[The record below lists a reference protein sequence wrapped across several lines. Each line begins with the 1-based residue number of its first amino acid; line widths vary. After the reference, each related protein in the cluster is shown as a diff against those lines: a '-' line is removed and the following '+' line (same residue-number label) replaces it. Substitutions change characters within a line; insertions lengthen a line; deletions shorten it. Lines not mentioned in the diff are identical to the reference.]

1 MSLRRPAATHCLPQ
15 RPSPSTPRCP
25 PTCRRH
31 QRIQEA
37 PPPPVAL
44 PISLLPPIPA
54 APSLAAAARAS
65 TEFRCHSL
73 PSTAALSLDPSRP
86 PRSTIP
92 PVHPRR
98 RAAARCL
105 EQQPLPSTPGHAPT
119 RRRRPRLHGAP
130 PPFVRCQQHR
140 PPSTPHRP
148 PFRCRRPRLHC
159 ALPRPVSFTSGLIL
173 TPPAAQPLA
182 TAARRRPPRRRPPLP
197 HLTATHCLHLASPPP
212 AITVV
217 MHPAGARLVMA
228 LPPRGERCGINSEAG
243 AAPTDKKDPRAL
255 AVPRHRFQNLNDG
268 VQKATAGAGTVA
280 RSPNTQGSQ
289 ASTSPPITPRSSH
302 RHEHAHLPPSRCR
315 PPPAAMLPAAVVT
328 VPSKPPK
335 GAKEKRSSCPLP
347 RAIRPRPA

>member
-1 MSLRRPAATHCLPQ
+1 MSPRRRAATRCLPRRPP
-15 RPSPSTPRCP
+15 PSTPRRR

-37 PPPPVAL
+37 PLPPVAL
-44 PISLLPPIPA
+44 PISLLPPILA

-73 PSTAALSLDPSRP
+73 PSTAALSLDPPPP

-98 RAAARCL
+98 PAATHCL

-130 PPFVRCQQHR
+130 SPFVRCQQHR
-140 PPSTPHRP
+140 PPSTPHLP
-148 PFRCRRPRLHC
+148 PSRCRRPRLHC
-159 ALPRPVSFTSGLIL
+159 ALPRPVGFTSGLIHP
-173 TPPAAQPLA
+173 PPAAPPLA

-197 HLTATHCLHLASPPP
+197 HLTATQCLRLASPPP
-212 AITVV
+212 DITVV
-217 MHPAGARLVMA
+217 MHPAGARLFMA
-228 LPPRGERCGINSEAG
+228 IPPRGERCGINSEAG

-255 AVPRHRFQNLNDG
+255 AVLPHRFQNLNDG
-268 VQKATAGAGTVA
+268 VQNATAVAGTVVG
-280 RSPNTQGSQ
+280 SPNTQGSQ
-289 ASTSPPITPRSSH
+289 ASSSPPITPRSSH
-302 RHEHAHLPPSRCR
+302 GHENAHLPPSRCR
-315 PPPAAMLPAAVVT
+315 PPPAAILPAAVVT

-335 GAKEKRSSCPLP
+335 GAKEKRSSCPPP